1 MTDRDLE
8 TVALKTQMEILGHR
22 WRSAAAEARAKAET
36 PPVSEEANYLTG
48 YADAMDRCVQ
58 SLRELEEQW

>member
-1 MTDRDLE
+1 
-8 TVALKTQMEILGHR
+8 MEILEHR
-22 WRSAAAEARAKAET
+22 WRTAAGKARAKSDSL
-36 PPVSEEANYLTG
+36 PISKEATYQAG

>member
-1 MTDRDLE
+1 MDDLE
-8 TVALKTQMEILGHR
+8 TVALKTQMEILEHR
-22 WRSAAAEARAKAET
+22 WRTAAAEARAKAT
-36 PPVSEEANYLTG
+36 APAWGDASMYQTG